1 MKFLKRIGIIDI
13 GSNSIRLVVFDGP
26 KRSPLY
32 LYNEKVFYRLGQ
44 KSVGGQDF
52 TDKIIAEVTNIID
65 RFVTISRNMKV
76 LKIIAFGTSALREAN
91 NSTDLINMIF
101 NRTGINVEIISGETE
116 AEYAAKGIFLGF
128 PNSFGVICDLGG
140 NSVEF
145 GTIFEGQVINCKTA
159 LLGPLALNKLFLINK
174 DAKEH
179 IKTVISRL
187 NIIQQNDLRKKLFLM
202 GGSWRAI
209 AKFHMELTGY
219 PLKIIQGYKIKAK
232 ELKKTLSLIN
242 SEVGKKKLL
251 MANISNERL
260 ELLPHSANLLEIILE
275 TYRFESVIFSSFG
288 VREGIIFDQLSE
300 KEKDRDPLLE
310 AAKYYEQK
318 DSRFPKLSRSVF
330 NWIAPFHNTFNKKTK
345 RLIFAACKLHDIT
358 WIAHPDYK
366 MEMCLELITRSNI
379 SGLSHKDRIF
389 LAMILLFRHKIKSEV
404 IQELDLFHL
413 ISKRKKGIAMF
424 IGKSLRL
431 ASTFFGEKDFFKE
444 IKISIKKN
452 DEVELMIPVHLKSL
466 KGEIVERRKHELNKA
481 LKMFKSNKDLKKII
495 SGELRHEI
503 K

>member
-1 MKFLKRIGIIDI
+1 VKFLKRIGIIDI

-44 KSVGGQDF
+44 KSVGGQNF
-52 TDKIIAEVTNIID
+52 TDKILAEVTNIVD
-65 RFVTISRNMKV
+65 RFVTISRNMKAV
-76 LKIIAFGTSALREAN
+76 KIIAFGTSALREAN
-91 NSTDLINMIF
+91 NSTDLIRLVLD
-101 NRTGINVEIISGETE
+101 RTGINVEIISGETE
-116 AEYAAKGIFLGF
+116 AEYAAKGILLGF

-145 GTIFEGQVINCKTA
+145 GTILEGKVINCKTA
-159 LLGPLALNKLFLINK
+159 LLGPLALNKLFRINK
-174 DAKEH
+174 DAKNH
-179 IKTVISRL
+179 MKTIIGSL
-187 NIIQQNDLRKKLFLM
+187 NIIQQNDLRKKLFLI

-232 ELKKTLSLIN
+232 ELKKTLSLIS
-242 SEVGKKKLL
+242 SEVGKKRLL
-251 MANISNERL
+251 MTNIPNERL

-275 TYRFESVIFSSFG
+275 TYRFDTVIFSSFG

-300 KEKDRDPLLE
+300 KERNRDPLLE
-310 AAKYYEQK
+310 AAKYFERK

-330 NWIAPFHNTFNKKTK
+330 NWIAPFHKTFNKKNK
-345 RLIFAACKLHDIT
+345 RLIFAACKLHDIS

-379 SGLSHKDRIF
+379 SGITHKDRMF
-389 LAMILLFRHKIKSEV
+389 LAAILLFRHKIKSEV
-404 IQELDLFHL
+404 IQELDLFNL
-413 ISKRKKGIAMF
+413 VSKRKRGIAMV

-431 ASTFFGEKDFFKE
+431 ASTFFGEKDLFKE
-444 IKISIKKN
+444 IKISVKN
-452 DEVELMIPVHLKSL
+452 DEVVLTIPEHLKSL
-466 KGEIVERRKHELNKA
+466 NGEIVERRKHELNKA
-481 LKMFKSNKDLKKII
+481 LKIFKSNKELKKII
-495 SGELRHEI
+495 SGELRNEI